1 MSAHGKDPGFGLY
14 VHWPFCLAKCPYC
27 DFNSHVRHQSVNQAA
42 YVAAFNREMAWFAER
57 SKSQTITSI
66 FFGGG
71 TPSLMTPHTV
81 GALLDAAAGHWTIA
95 TDAEITLEANPTSV
109 EARNFAALRSAGVNR
124 VSVGVQSLNDD
135 ALKFLGRQHTAHE
148 ALAAFQ
154 LAAKTFDRVSF
165 DMIYARPKQSAEAW
179 RAELGEAL
187 SHAEGHMSLYQ
198 LTIEPKTRF
207 ADLHAAGKLVVPGES
222 LALALYDVTQ
232 ELTEAAGLPAYEVSN
247 HAAPGHECRHNVL
260 YWRYGDYAGVGPG
273 AHSRLTL
280 ETGERIG
287 SSTLKSPE
295 AWLQQVGARGDG
307 IEDTESLSGED
318 RADEYLL
325 MGLRLN
331 EGISLKRH
339 RELGGAALAQA
350 RVEALEAEGLVELDV
365 EAERLVATPAGRR
378 VLNAVIGYLAAG

>member
-1 MSAHGKDPGFGLY
+1 MSAPGNDLGFGLY

-27 DFNSHVRHQSVNQAA
+27 DFNSHVRHSPVDQPR
-42 YVAAFNREMAWFAER
+42 YVDAFAREMAWFADR
-57 SKSQTITSI
+57 SKGRPLTSI

-71 TPSLMTPHTV
+71 TPSLMTPQTL
-81 GALLDAAAGHWTIA
+81 GAILDAAAGHWA
-95 TDAEITLEANPTSV
+95 VAPDAEITLEANPTSV
-109 EARNFAALRSAGVNR
+109 EAQNFAALRSAGVNR
-124 VSVGVQSLNDD
+124 VSVGVQSLNDE
-135 ALKFLGRQHTAHE
+135 ALKFLGRQHSAKE

-154 LAAKTFDRVSF
+154 LAAKTFERVSF
-165 DMIYARPKQSAEAW
+165 DMIYARPKQSAQEW
-179 RAELGEAL
+179 RTELGEAL
-187 SHAEGHMSLYQ
+187 SYAEGHMSLYQ

-207 ADLHAAGKLVVPGES
+207 ADLHAAGKLAVTGES

-232 ELTEAAGLPAYEVSN
+232 ELTAAAGLPAYEVSN

-273 AHSRLTL
+273 AHSRLSL
-280 ETGERIG
+280 EDGGRIG
-287 SSTLKSPE
+287 CSTRRSPE
-295 AWLQQVGARGDG
+295 AWLEQVSTRGDG
-307 IEDTESLSGED
+307 IENTESLSGED

-339 RELGGAALAQA
+339 RALGGAALAPS
-350 RVEALEAEGLVELDV
+350 RVETLEAEGLVKLDTK
-365 EAERLVATPAGRR
+365 AERLAATPAGRR

>member
-1 MSAHGKDPGFGLY
+1 MTAPGEDQGFGLY

-27 DFNSHVRHQSVNQAA
+27 DFNSHVRHTAVDQAA
-42 YVAAFNREMAWFAER
+42 YVAAFDREMAWFAER
-57 SKSQTITSI
+57 SKSRTITSI

-81 GALLDAAAGHWTIA
+81 GAILDAAAGHWAIA

-109 EARNFAALRSAGVNR
+109 EARNFASLRTAGVNR
-124 VSVGVQSLNDD
+124 VSVGVQSLDD
-135 ALKFLGRQHTAHE
+135 AALKFLGRQHTAKE

-165 DMIYARPKQSAEAW
+165 DMIYARPKQTAEAW
-179 RAELGEAL
+179 RAELGHAL
-187 SHAEGHMSLYQ
+187 SYAEGHMSLYQ

-207 ADLHAAGKLVVPGES
+207 ADLHAAGKLLVPGES

-280 ETGERIG
+280 DTGQRIG
-287 SSTLKSPE
+287 SSTLRSPE
-295 AWLQQVGARGDG
+295 AWLEQVSARGEG

-331 EGISLKRH
+331 EGISLNRH
-339 RELGGAALAQA
+339 RDLGGALDTGRIETLQ
-350 RVEALEAEGLVELDV
+350 AEGLVEMD
-365 EAERLVATPAGRR
+365 AQAAHLVATPAGRR